1 MDKRV
6 FENPVIG
13 DRVTFLKTAEETNGA
28 YTLLEID
35 LVPKG
40 GNALHYHRS
49 FSETFTA
56 VEGELGVQAGNEHKV
71 LTPGASYTIAPMLV
85 HRFYNAGDKPIRFQ
99 VELRPGH
106 TGFENSMKIA
116 YGLARDGLTDKK
128 SVPKKFSH
136 MALLITMSDTN
147 VPGLLSLLM
156 PLFKWKAKQAH
167 TKRVYS
173 ELIEKYC

>member
-13 DRVTFLKTAEETNGA
+13 DRVTFLKTSEETNGA

-35 LVPKG
+35 LIAKG

-49 FSETFTA
+49 FSETFTT
-56 VEGELGVQAGNEHKV
+56 VEGELSLQAGNEHKV
-71 LTPGASYTIAPMLV
+71 LKPGASYTIAPMQV

-99 VELRPGH
+99 VEFRLGH
-106 TGFENSMKIA
+106 AGFENSMKIA

-147 VPGLLSLLM
+147 IPGFLSLLM
-156 PLFKWKAKQAH
+156 PLFKWKAKQADM
-167 TKRVYS
+167 KKVYS
-173 ELIEKYC
+173 ELIAKYC